1 MGVAMTPVDRLVE
14 AARAARRRGIAPF
27 SGFRVGA
34 ALETAE
40 GAIITGCNI
49 ENATLGLTLC
59 AERVALVKA
68 LSEGHHAFVRLAV
81 VADTRT
87 PTSPCGPCRQLVW
100 EFAGDIEVVLADLHA
115 IHATFRMGTL
125 LPYPFDASVMGGGQ
139 GTRG

>member
-1 MGVAMTPVDRLVE
+1 MTAVDRLVE
-14 AARAARRRGIAPF
+14 MARAARLRAIAPF

-59 AERVALVKA
+59 AERVAMVKA
-68 LSEGHHAFVRLAV
+68 LSEGHHSFVRLAV
-81 VADTRT
+81 VADTKSPT
-87 PTSPCGPCRQLVW
+87 PPCGPCRQLVW

-115 IHATFRMGTL
+115 IRATFRMGTL
-125 LPYPFDASVMGGGQ
+125 LPHPFDASVMEGGQ